1 MIEISYLTQ
10 DGEKIYLKDAKGRE
24 SLNQKQNKL
33 KAGNGISIAA
43 DGTISATG
51 AGGGNF
57 KKYIAEGIHL
67 TSNNEEYPYNENDTY
82 VYDVTYSLEFSY
94 YGNLALLNSVICGDS
109 SYSDWEH
116 MQSSSWG
123 NFWGSRNSRIFALNK
138 IKTIADS
145 DFNIKGID
153 ATLTGTYGDY
163 TTRTPAVQTAAGMLV
178 LFGYLADN
186 ETFEDTGEDYLY
198 IVTEK
203 VTGKGTNDDD
213 YKERESKFIFYF
225 KDTGETITD
234 DNTGKTYR
242 CTIPSI
248 VGRGLKEDSDWSSSQ
263 FSNKTDQEFKNHMD
277 DVWNF
282 ELYGYHGWY
291 DNWYE
296 GVEIHSSEHIKE
308 WLMLVGEVLALI

>member
-10 DGEKIYLKDAKGRE
+10 NGEKIYLKDAAGRE

-57 KKYIAEGIHL
+57 KKYTAEGIHL
-67 TSNNEEYPYNENDTY
+67 TSDNDSYPYSENDTY
-82 VYDVTYSLEFSY
+82 RYDVTYSLEFSY

-109 SYSDWEH
+109 SYNDWEH

-123 NFWGSRNSRIFALNK
+123 NFWGRNSKIFALNK

-145 DFNIKGID
+145 DFNIKGVD
-153 ATLTGTYGDY
+153 ATLTGAGTYGGY

-198 IVTEK
+198 IITEK

-213 YKERESKFIFYF
+213 YKERESKLIFYF
-225 KDTGETITD
+225 EDTGETIID
-234 DNTGKTYR
+234 DNNGKTYR
-242 CTIPSI
+242 CTVPSI
-248 VGRGLKEDSDWSSSQ
+248 VGRGLKENSDWDESQ
-263 FSNKTDQEFKNHMD
+263 FSNKTDQEFKDHMD
-277 DVWNF
+277 YTWNF

-291 DNWYE
+291 NGD
-296 GVEIHSSEHIKE
+296 GVRSDEHTKD
-308 WLMLVGEVLALI
+308 WPMLIGEVLGLI

>member
-57 KKYIAEGIHL
+57 KKYTAEGIHL
-67 TSNNEEYPYNENDTY
+67 TSDNDSYPYNENDTY
-82 VYDVTYSLEFSY
+82 RYDVTYSLEFSY

-109 SYSDWEH
+109 SYSEWEH
-116 MQSSSWG
+116 MQSSGWG
-123 NFWGSRNSRIFALNK
+123 NFWTRNSKIFALNK

-145 DFNIKGID
+145 DFNIKGVD

-163 TTRTPAVQTAAGMLV
+163 TIRTSAVQTAAGMLV

-198 IVTEK
+198 IITEK

-213 YKERESKFIFYF
+213 YKERESKLIFYF
-225 KDTGETITD
+225 EDTGETMTD
-234 DNTGKTYR
+234 DNNGKTYR
-242 CTIPSI
+242 CTVPSI
-248 VGRGLKEDSDWSSSQ
+248 VGRGLTKDSDWEDSQ
-263 FSNKTDQEFKNHMD
+263 FSNKTGQEFKDHMD
-277 DVWNF
+277 NTWNF

-291 DNWYE
+291 DSD
-296 GVEIHSSEHIKE
+296 GVRSDEHIKD
-308 WLMLVGEVLALI
+308 WPMLIGEVLGLI